1 MRMAQ
6 DTLTIAASTGA
17 LVPAPAQGLR
27 PDEMTDAVIEDGLQ
41 SLAIAGFSAV
51 ELSDIWLDS
60 RTMPL
65 SQAKNLARRVADVD
79 LSIIGLSTLGLKEAN
94 HALDIAQELG
104 AQTFCIGLHKPP
116 SAGKANVSFW
126 ANPPAIAPADD
137 ADFETLAASLQQL
150 CKRAKKAGIRVV
162 MEMNENAII
171 DRSAHV
177 LRLLEMVDA
186 DNLGVNPDL
195 GNLTRVTVPMI
206 ETWYETLNALAP
218 YTEYWHVKNNL
229 RMEHPDG
236 FIVTHPSSMEDGV
249 IDYRVALQT
258 LLACGFS
265 GPIVVESYWGDR
277 VGGLE
282 RSRIYLEKLTNQIS
296 QMRRASGGQ

>member
-1 MRMAQ
+1 MSQ
-6 DTLTIAASTGA
+6 NTLTIAASTGA
-17 LVPAPAQGLR
+17 LVPAPGQGLR
-27 PDEMTDAVIEDGLQ
+27 PGDMTDAVIEEGLQ
-41 SLAIAGFSAV
+41 SLVIAGFMAV

-60 RTMPL
+60 RAMPP
-65 SQAKNLARRVADVD
+65 SQAKKLARMVADAG
-79 LSIIGLSTLGLKEAN
+79 LSIIGLSTLGLEDAN

-116 SAGKANVSFW
+116 SAGRENVSFW
-126 ANPPAIAPADD
+126 ANPPATAPAGD
-137 ADFETLAASLQQL
+137 ADFEALAASLQPL
-150 CKRAKKAGIRVV
+150 CKRAGNAGIRVV

-177 LRLLEMVDA
+177 LRLLDMVDA

-195 GNLTRVTVPMI
+195 GNLTRVTEPMI

-218 YTEYWHVKNNL
+218 HTEYWHVKNNL

-236 FIVTHPSSMEDGV
+236 IIVTHPSAMEDGV
-249 IDYRVALQT
+249 IDYRIALQT

-277 VGGLE
+277 IGGLE

-296 QMRRASGGQ
+296 QIRRASGGQ

>member
-1 MRMAQ
+1 MSQ
-6 DTLTIAASTGA
+6 NTPIIAASTGA
-17 LVPAPAQGLR
+17 LVPAPGQGLR
-27 PDEMTDAVIEDGLQ
+27 PDEMNEAVIEEGLQ
-41 SLAIAGFSAV
+41 SLVVAGFKSI

-60 RTMPL
+60 RTMPS
-65 SQAKNLARRVADVD
+65 SQAKELARQVTTSG
-79 LSIIGLSTLGLKEAN
+79 LSIIGLSTLGLKDAD
-94 HALDIAQELG
+94 HALSIAQELG
-104 AQTFCIGLHKPP
+104 APTFCIGLHKPP
-116 SAGKANVSFW
+116 SAGRKNVSFW

-137 ADFETLAASLQQL
+137 ADFEALAEALRKL
-150 CKRAKKAGIRVV
+150 CKRAKSAGIGIV

-177 LRLLEMVDA
+177 LRLLQMVDA

-218 YTEYWHVKNNL
+218 YTSYWHVKNNL

-236 FIVTHPSSMEDGV
+236 FIVTHPSSMEDGL
-249 IDYRVALQT
+249 IDYRVALQS
-258 LLACGFS
+258 LLACGFA

-277 VGGLE
+277 LGGLE
-282 RSRIYLEKLTNQIS
+282 KSRIYLEKLTSQIS
-296 QMRRASGGQ
+296 QTRQKSGDQ